1 MTVAK
6 TPAEIE
12 AEVLARFTMI
22 TGRTLLLADP
32 VRLLLQSII
41 EYLSH
46 LRTLIELADLRNLPF
61 DADDAA
67 LDALGAFVGAA
78 RPAGE
83 GSTTTVEYTRTV
95 AAVELVIPAGHRVTT
110 PDGAFL
116 WALVD
121 ELTLAVGVFAGSGA
135 SRCTVV
141 GPESNDL
148 PAGTITV
155 LVDPIAGVTAANTTA
170 TAGGVDEQTDDEY
183 RPSVI
188 AAPDGFTTCG
198 PRSAYNQLARLIDA
212 ATISPDPGEVEVYLL
227 VDSADPAVIAD
238 VISVVD
244 AEVSADEARPLTD
257 QVTVLEA
264 PEVSYTVQVQ
274 YWIRQTDSGVI
285 ADVQAAVEV
294 AQDAFCDWQEAAL
307 GRDVDPTELI
317 GLLYGAGAR
326 RVNVIEPSFAALAS
340 HEHAVRDAYVV
351 APQYMGLSA

>member
-135 SRCTVV
+135 SSTVTWSV
-141 GPESNDL
+141 SGRASSADTS
-148 PAGTITV
+148 AS
-155 LVDPIAGVTAANTTA
+155 TTLMTSA
-170 TAGGVDEQTDDEY
+170 ITAG
-183 RPSVI
+183 
-188 AAPDGFTTCG
+188 
-198 PRSAYNQLARLIDA
+198 SAESTSR
-212 ATISPDPGEVEVYLL
+212 
-227 VDSADPAVIAD
+227 
-238 VISVVD
+238 
-244 AEVSADEARPLTD
+244 
-257 QVTVLEA
+257 
-264 PEVSYTVQVQ
+264 
-274 YWIRQTDSGVI
+274 
-285 ADVQAAVEV
+285 
-294 AQDAFCDWQEAAL
+294 
-307 GRDVDPTELI
+307 
-317 GLLYGAGAR
+317 
-326 RVNVIEPSFAALAS
+326 
-340 HEHAVRDAYVV
+340 
-351 APQYMGLSA
+351 